1 MKILS
6 LSLFALLIIL
16 VYVLNLQLRE
26 NRGLKMIADSAEGA
40 IQYHET
46 KNAELGNRI
55 QFLEGKIAEYE
66 AKISEEKSLVFKLK
80 TEKDSAVQGIK
91 KLENKQREQALTLE
105 QKDNEILLLKNELLK
120 YFQQAQT
127 EQ

>member
-46 KNAELGNRI
+46 KNAEL
-55 QFLEGKIAEYE
+55 ET
-66 AKISEEKSLVFKLK
+66 VF
-80 TEKDSAVQGIK
+80 
-91 KLENKQREQALTLE
+91 N
-105 QKDNEILLLKNELLK
+105 
-120 YFQQAQT
+120 F
-127 EQ
+127 